1 MHSLYAKSLVYMFIS
16 NCLKKH
22 FNGRQHQ
29 PTATTNCLSELL
41 YDIWYRSFEKLR
53 RWLVRAAPYPHFV
66 LIPLRN
72 MQRASE
78 LNYRQKSSISFVNSG
93 DPPFIRQIKEK
104 LGYVVPATI
113 DDKVG
118 ICFFAK
124 SSCFIYP

>member
-1 MHSLYAKSLVYMFIS
+1 
-16 NCLKKH
+16 
-22 FNGRQHQ
+22 
-29 PTATTNCLSELL
+29 
-41 YDIWYRSFEKLR
+41 
-53 RWLVRAAPYPHFV
+53 
-66 LIPLRN
+66 

-124 SSCFIYP
+124 SSCFIYPESKFSLKEKVLQEKRSSEILRNKTFWGQIIIFFGDQGRILLFDYGCTLFPGRCANLRTIFRLVEIIY